1 MDELEITIFFY
12 KGLGYRPSAIGKA
25 SDGRPVN
32 YTGEYRATPEEALSY
47 ARKALAVYDLLEK
60 AS

>member
-1 MDELEITIFFY
+1 MDINLHYEP
-12 KGLGYRPSAIGKA
+12 GYGWKPTATGVT
-25 SDGRPVN
+25 SDGRAIG
-32 YTGEYRATPEEALSY
+32 YRGEYRATPEEALSH